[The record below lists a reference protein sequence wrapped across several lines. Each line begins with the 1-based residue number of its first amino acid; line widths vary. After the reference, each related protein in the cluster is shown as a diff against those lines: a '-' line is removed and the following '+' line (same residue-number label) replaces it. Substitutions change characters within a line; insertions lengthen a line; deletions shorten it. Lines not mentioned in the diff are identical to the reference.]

1 MAANKTIK
9 LKRPPTSEPAPPEP
23 AEAATQ
29 AAPEPEAPAAA
40 VAAPAGLEPTAAAG
54 PKVSSKSYMV
64 FALLSIAATL
74 FCLAVIG
81 MQAAEW
87 SFYKAD
93 PSVWPVK

>member
-1 MAANKTIK
+1 MAVNKTIK
-9 LKRPPTSEPAPPEP
+9 LKRAPTSEPVSPEP
-23 AEAATQ
+23 AEAAAQ
-29 AAPEPEAPAAA
+29 AAPEPEAAKTP
-40 VAAPAGLEPTAAAG
+40 AAPAGLEASAAAG
-54 PKVSSKSYMV
+54 PRASSKSYLA

-74 FCLAVIG
+74 FCLAILG